1 MEGLFKVALGV
12 FLLGIGVVATKE
24 GWKDIQKGL
33 R

>member
-1 MEGLFKVALGV
+1 MGGLVKVVFGL

-24 GWKDIQKGL
+24 GWKEISKGL